1 MIKILT
7 RCPVC
12 DGGLKAVRLKCDAC
26 GTVIENS
33 FDFPPIMKLSRE
45 HMEFA
50 EVFIR
55 CRGNI
60 KDVEKEL
67 GISYP
72 TVRAK
77 LDQVI
82 DALSDGKPMKRD
94 TELADIAATVQ
105 ENILRQLEEGL
116 ISAEEALESLESI
129 KKGEFQ

>member
-12 DGGLKAVRLKCDAC
+12 ENALKAVRLNCDAC
-26 GTVIENS
+26 GTTIENS
-33 FDFPPIMKLSRE
+33 FEFPPLMRLNRDQ
-45 HMEFA
+45 MEFA

-72 TVRAK
+72 TVRSK
-77 LDQVI
+77 LDQLI
-82 DALSDGKPMKRD
+82 EELSGGAVHKPEPISADVADGKREAVLK
-94 TELADIAATVQ
+94 
-105 ENILRQLEEGL
+105 QLEEGA
-116 ISAEEALESLESI
+116 ITAEEAIAALEKL
-129 KKGEFQ
+129 K